1 MNRAPSP
8 AELKRYKADRQA
20 QFDQRTKELKFQLQV
35 MAPTLIAQL
44 NQFQALV
51 FEQMERQGFWEGSAD
66 STPSKI
72 ALMHSEL
79 SEMLEADRNGVEADD
94 KVPDFD
100 GPTAEAADVFV
111 RLADWCGRHEKPFGE
126 ALIAKMMVNLDRPYK
141 HGKAY

>member
-20 QFDQRTKELKFQLQV
+20 QFEQRTKELKFQLQV
-35 MAPTLIAQL
+35 MAPALIAQL

-51 FEQMERQGFWEGSAD
+51 FEQMERQGFWEGSA
-66 STPSKI
+66 I
-72 ALMHSEL
+72 
-79 SEMLEADRNGVEADD
+79 
-94 KVPDFD
+94 PDFD